1 MELPEKKLSDA
12 ELDVMLAVWQNRP
25 PVLRSDLEE
34 QLKSHN
40 WADTT
45 VLTLLSK
52 LVEKGYLSLERQ
64 GRRNL
69 YTPLV
74 SERDYRRW
82 ANRSF
87 LGKMYQSSLRRMV
100 ASLVESS
107 DLTDRDL
114 QELEEFITEQRAARE
129 ALRLV
134 KKKQG

>member
-1 MELPEKKLSDA
+1 MKLPEKKLSDA
-12 ELDVMLAVWQNRP
+12 ELDVMLAIWQNRP

-45 VLTLLSK
+45 TLTLLSE

-74 SERDYRRW
+74 SERDYRSW
-82 ANRSF
+82 ASRSF
-87 LGKMYQSSLRRMV
+87 LGTMYQSSISRMV
-100 ASLVESS
+100 ASLVESR

-114 QELEEFITEQRAARE
+114 AELEEFIAGQRRARE
-129 ALRLV
+129 EERS
-134 KKKQG
+134 

>member
-64 GRRNL
+64 GKRNL

-129 ALRLV
+129 NERS
-134 KKKQG
+134 

>member
-129 ALRLV
+129 NERR
-134 KKKQG
+134 

>member
-40 WADTT
+40 WADPT

-52 LVEKGYLSLERQ
+52 LEEKGYLSLERQ

-129 ALRLV
+129 NERS
-134 KKKQG
+134 

>member
-87 LGKMYQSSLRRMV
+87 LGKMYKSSLRRMV

-129 ALRLV
+129 NERS
-134 KKKQG
+134 

>member
-69 YTPLV
+69 YAPLV

-129 ALRLV
+129 NERS
-134 KKKQG
+134 

>member
-87 LGKMYQSSLRRMV
+87 LGKMYQSSLRRIV

-129 ALRLV
+129 NERS
-134 KKKQG
+134 

>member
-25 PVLRSDLEE
+25 PVLRSDMEE

-129 ALRLV
+129 NERS
-134 KKKQG
+134 

>member
-45 VLTLLSK
+45 VLTRLSK

-129 ALRLV
+129 NERS
-134 KKKQG
+134 

>member
-64 GRRNL
+64 GRRNF

-129 ALRLV
+129 NERS
-134 KKKQG
+134 

>member
-87 LGKMYQSSLRRMV
+87 LGKMYQSSLHRMV

-129 ALRLV
+129 KERS
-134 KKKQG
+134 

>member
-129 ALRLV
+129 KERS
-134 KKKQG
+134 

>member
-12 ELDVMLAVWQNRP
+12 EMDVMLAVWQNRP

-129 ALRLV
+129 IRGADPWND
-134 KKKQG
+134 

>member
-129 ALRLV
+129 IRGADPWTD
-134 KKKQG
+134 

>member
-87 LGKMYQSSLRRMV
+87 LGKMYQYSLRRMV

-129 ALRLV
+129 NERS
-134 KKKQG
+134 

>member
-114 QELEEFITEQRAARE
+114 QELEEFITEQRTARE
-129 ALRLV
+129 NERS
-134 KKKQG
+134 

>member
-87 LGKMYQSSLRRMV
+87 LGKMYQSSISRMV

-129 ALRLV
+129 NERS
-134 KKKQG
+134 

>member
-12 ELDVMLAVWQNRP
+12 ELDVMPAVWQNRP

-129 ALRLV
+129 NERS
-134 KKKQG
+134 

>member
-69 YTPLV
+69 YTPQV

-129 ALRLV
+129 KERS
-134 KKKQG
+134 

>member
-82 ANRSF
+82 ANRSL

-114 QELEEFITEQRAARE
+114 QELEEFIAEQRAARE
-129 ALRLV
+129 NERS
-134 KKKQG
+134 

>member
-12 ELDVMLAVWQNRP
+12 ELDVMLAVWQNRQ

-129 ALRLV
+129 NERS
-134 KKKQG
+134 

>member
-74 SERDYRRW
+74 SELDYRRW

-129 ALRLV
+129 NERS
-134 KKKQG
+134 

>member
-1 MELPEKKLSDA
+1 MKLPEKKLSDA
-12 ELDVMLAVWQNRP
+12 ELDVMLAIWQNRP

-34 QLKSHN
+34 QLRSHN

-45 VLTLLSK
+45 LLTLLSK

-74 SERDYRRW
+74 SERDYR
-82 ANRSF
+82 SF
-87 LGKMYQSSLRRMV
+87 LGKMYQSSISRMV
-100 ASLVESS
+100 ASLVESR

-114 QELEEFITEQRAARE
+114 AELEEFIAGQRRARE
-129 ALRLV
+129 EERS
-134 KKKQG
+134 

>member
-1 MELPEKKLSDA
+1 MRLPEKKLSDA
-12 ELDVMLAVWQNRP
+12 ELDVMLAVWQSP
-25 PVLRSDLEE
+25 PPIQRGDLEE

-69 YTPLV
+69 YYPLV
-74 SERDYRRW
+74 SEADYRTW

-87 LGKMYQSSLRRMV
+87 LGKMYQSSIRRMV
-100 ASLVESS
+100 ASLVESQ
-107 DLTDRDL
+107 DLTDSDL
-114 QELEEFITEQRAARE
+114 QELEEFITEQRVARE
-129 ALRLV
+129 KERS
-134 KKKQG
+134 

>member
-114 QELEEFITEQRAARE
+114 QELEEFITEQRAARGNE
-129 ALRLV
+129 RS
-134 KKKQG
+134 

>member
-100 ASLVESS
+100 ASLVETR
-107 DLTDRDL
+107 DLTDDDL
-114 QELEEFITEQRAARE
+114 AELERFVAEQRAARE
-129 ALRLV
+129 QERSES
-134 KKKQG
+134 

>member
-40 WADTT
+40 CADTT

-129 ALRLV
+129 NERS
-134 KKKQG
+134 

>member
-114 QELEEFITEQRAARE
+114 QELAEFITEQRAARE
-129 ALRLV
+129 NERS
-134 KKKQG
+134 

>member
-87 LGKMYQSSLRRMV
+87 LEKMYQSSLRRMV

-129 ALRLV
+129 NERS
-134 KKKQG
+134 

>member
-87 LGKMYQSSLRRMV
+87 LGKMYQSSLRCMV

-129 ALRLV
+129 NERS
-134 KKKQG
+134 

>member
-87 LGKMYQSSLRRMV
+87 LGKMHQSSLRRMV

-129 ALRLV
+129 NERS
-134 KKKQG
+134 

>member
-12 ELDVMLAVWQNRP
+12 ELDIMLAIWQSPP

-45 VLTLLSK
+45 TLTLLSK

-74 SERDYRRW
+74 SERDYRSW
-82 ANRSF
+82 ASRSF
-87 LGKMYQSSLRRMV
+87 LGKMYQSSISRMV
-100 ASLVESS
+100 ASLVESR

-114 QELEEFITEQRAARE
+114 AELEEFIAGQRRARE
-129 ALRLV
+129 EERS
-134 KKKQG
+134 

>member
-114 QELEEFITEQRAARE
+114 QELEEFIAEQRAARE
-129 ALRLV
+129 NERS
-134 KKKQG
+134 